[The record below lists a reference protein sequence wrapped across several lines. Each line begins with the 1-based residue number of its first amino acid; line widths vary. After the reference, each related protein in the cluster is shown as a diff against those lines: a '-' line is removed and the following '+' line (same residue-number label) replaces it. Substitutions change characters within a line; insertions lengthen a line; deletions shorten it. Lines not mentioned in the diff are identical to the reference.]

1 MYVRFSLQGP
11 WNPQVC
17 LTTPGI
23 FTLSKSH
30 KLPAIDIFLNTACT
44 GSAHTWNFH
53 RTTSCRA
60 REARIFR
67 AKILAAPVG
76 LLIRLLFVVLRGGV
90 EHCAVIT
97 GATLQRL
104 QLNIPLICLLSLGAA
119 ALRAPFVLDLRAN
132 ICFLIKHLVMKSCV
146 GFFFFS
152 SAAGLISQRRE
163 RDRHSLPL
171 TSATPELGYCC
182 TAPQTETSPGSARWR
197 GGVSWSG

>member
-1 MYVRFSLQGP
+1 MS
-11 WNPQVC
+11 
-17 LTTPGI
+17 
-23 FTLSKSH
+23 
-30 KLPAIDIFLNTACT
+30 AIDIFLNTACT

-146 GFFFFS
+146 GFFFFFLRRRINITAS
-152 SAAGLISQRRE
+152 RARSAQLAANL
-163 RDRHSLPL
+163 RDSRARLLLHGTADGDVARIGPL
-171 TSATPELGYCC
+171 T
-182 TAPQTETSPGSARWR
+182 WR
-197 GGVSWSG
+197 RVLIWVSEWNSIPSNFKTNSRIRLKSSGHS